1 MIARF
6 KEWLRLLSPKKAKF
20 WDKYIFPPF
29 FALNTQ
35 KSLMHQSGC
44 HNVLSCI
51 LIKSVACPFLVTQS
65 LYPNVLPKPWAEEST
80 FLSTVQQV
88 SKSLLWYMKS
98 IVHSDLLY
106 NQRVVLL
113 SCKLNNFGECVP
125 QMMCHEKIVKSL
137 YFLWNLKNFKT
148 VLVSY
153 QICDKA
159 KSNSCRCV
167 LNNTPS
173 VLGFFSGVTQE
184 SCCIDLKLL
193 CKVILLYYIV
203 LLLPGFNWLDFIH
216 K

>member
-1 MIARF
+1 MSQCFELHSYQISGLSIFGHTISLSQCPSKAR
-6 KEWLRLLSPKKAKF
+6 
-20 WDKYIFPPF
+20 
-29 FALNTQ
+29 
-35 KSLMHQSGC
+35 
-44 HNVLSCI
+44 
-51 LIKSVACPFLVTQS
+51 
-65 LYPNVLPKPWAEEST
+65 AEEST

-88 SKSLLWYMKS
+88 SKSLLWYVKS

-159 KSNSCRCV
+159 KSNSCR
-167 LNNTPS
+167 L
-173 VLGFFSGVTQE
+173 
-184 SCCIDLKLL
+184 
-193 CKVILLYYIV
+193 IV
-203 LLLPGFNWLDFIH
+203 E
-216 K
+216 